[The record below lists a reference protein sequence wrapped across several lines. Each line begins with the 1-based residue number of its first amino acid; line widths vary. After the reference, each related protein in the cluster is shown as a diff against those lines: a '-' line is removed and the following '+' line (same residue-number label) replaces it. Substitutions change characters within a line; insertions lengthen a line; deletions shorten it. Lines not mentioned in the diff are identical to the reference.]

1 MTHRIPT
8 FALRAPLGLAAALML
23 FACATPDPV
32 ILDLELETTAAEETA
47 PLGGDALAERK
58 REMQRALRDLVHF
71 DVTMVGLHERRDR
84 NGQILFDQ
92 FIATYIGTRLE
103 PMLRPEWQS
112 RHPELMALDASLLF
126 VQADI
131 LVRMHDTRRVQHL
144 IEQIETRFHG
154 RENMVV
160 QYPIG
165 AQGTIAEGLQILRT
179 RKWRG

>member
-1 MTHRIPT
+1 MMKRFPIH
-8 FALRAPLGLAAALML
+8 ALRAPLGLAVAFLL

-32 ILDLELETTAAEETA
+32 VLDLELETTSAEETA

-58 REMQRALRDLVHF
+58 RELQRALRDLVHF
-71 DVTMVGLHERRDR
+71 NVTFEGLRDRRDK
-84 NGQILFDQ
+84 NGTILFDQ
-92 FIATYIGTRLE
+92 FVATYIGTRLE

-112 RHPELMALDASLLF
+112 RHPELMALDASLRF
-126 VQADI
+126 VEADI
-131 LVRMHDTRRVQHL
+131 LVRMHDTRRVQRL
-144 IEQIETRFHG
+144 IEQIETRFQG